1 MIFFYTDEAR
11 TAKEVLNPQWAW
23 KNIEYFWSNFHYN
36 KNGSKTSWIPKS
48 KKIWFTEY
56 GFPSV
61 DCCTNQPNVFYSQ
74 GSFDSGFPRMSQGI
88 ADFKAQRVAITAT
101 EEFWKNSPFVERLFL
116 YTWDARP
123 YPYFPNL
130 KEVWSDYGVWKYGH
144 FLNGKAGQTSL
155 ANVVSYLCKSV
166 GLKDEDFDTTLLK
179 NDMFQ
184 GYIIDNKTSILGHI
198 KIFANAFNFDC
209 YLDDGKICFKSLD
222 GSQNHILNEEDIIL
236 DKENGLSFVMET
248 ITGDAIPSAVE
259 LLFLDVNKDYT
270 TTTAIAQNN
279 ALKNGDIINT
289 KRPYAMSVP
298 MPLNLSQAQEMA
310 WKILSNATTQTAYY
324 EIKLPIKFLN
334 ISPLDTVLITVN
346 GVEHLIRVKSV
357 EIIDLTTIKITGV
370 STIANDNILST
381 IDYSKS
387 YTDDSVF
394 SNREPDTSGSVAKT
408 NIMLFEP
415 YNIGNDIDSKFF
427 NVYCAI
433 WSNDENWKGA
443 SIYLSLDEEN
453 TYQFFK
459 FVNEESCIGYLSNIF
474 SNRFGVNDATITDT
488 ETSFEI
494 IMQNENG
501 KLQSTTDE
509 GFWKLQNLILI
520 GDEIVAFRDVEQL
533 NSNTFKI
540 SHLLRGR
547 YNTGKNLQHENGER
561 VVLLDD
567 DVIKMPISITKKGQ
581 TLFVKAIG
589 QNDALANNEP
599 CFLKTSAKS
608 LMFFDTKNIDK
619 TNMQNGDIRIS
630 FSVRK
635 NYSIN
640 NNQLFN
646 EDVVM
651 SHKSCVDVYNKT
663 TNEIIRSFVVENKN
677 SVLYEKSMQI
687 QDFGKI
693 IDVNDIDIM
702 VKHYLFV

>member
-1 MIFFYTDEAR
+1 
-11 TAKEVLNPQWAW
+11 
-23 KNIEYFWSNFHYN
+23 
-36 KNGSKTSWIPKS
+36 
-48 KKIWFTEY
+48 
-56 GFPSV
+56 
-61 DCCTNQPNVFYSQ
+61 
-74 GSFDSGFPRMSQGI
+74 
-88 ADFKAQRVAITAT
+88 
-101 EEFWKNSPFVERLFL
+101 
-116 YTWDARP
+116 
-123 YPYFPNL
+123 
-130 KEVWSDYGVWKYGH
+130 
-144 FLNGKAGQTSL
+144 
-155 ANVVSYLCKSV
+155 
-166 GLKDEDFDTTLLK
+166 
-179 NDMFQ
+179 
-184 GYIIDNKTSILGHI
+184 
-198 KIFANAFNFDC
+198 
-209 YLDDGKICFKSLD
+209 
-222 GSQNHILNEEDIIL
+222 
-236 DKENGLSFVMET
+236 
-248 ITGDAIPSAVE
+248 
-259 LLFLDVNKDYT
+259 
-270 TTTAIAQNN
+270 
-279 ALKNGDIINT
+279 
-289 KRPYAMSVP
+289 
-298 MPLNLSQAQEMA
+298 
-310 WKILSNATTQTAYY
+310 
-324 EIKLPIKFLN
+324 
-334 ISPLDTVLITVN
+334 
-346 GVEHLIRVKSV
+346 
-357 EIIDLTTIKITGV
+357 
-370 STIANDNILST
+370 
-381 IDYSKS
+381 
-387 YTDDSVF
+387 
-394 SNREPDTSGSVAKT
+394 
-408 NIMLFEP
+408 
-415 YNIGNDIDSKFF
+415 
-427 NVYCAI
+427 
-433 WSNDENWKGA
+433 
-443 SIYLSLDEEN
+443 
-453 TYQFFK
+453 
-459 FVNEESCIGYLSNIF
+459 
-474 SNRFGVNDATITDT
+474 
-488 ETSFEI
+488 
-494 IMQNENG
+494 MQNENG

-509 GFWKLQNLILI
+509 GFWKLQNIILI